1 MSSMGMFKN
10 FMLKQ
15 MLKSK
20 MKGMPEAQ
28 QAKLLSAIEKNPD
41 FFKKIG
47 EEVEK
52 RKKSGQDEMS
62 ATMTVMREH
71 QSELQKIMM
80 Q

>member
-1 MSSMGMFKN
+1 MGMFQN

-20 MKGMPEAQ
+20 MKGVP
-28 QAKLLSAIEKNPD
+28 QAEQERIIGLVEKNPD

-47 EEVEK
+47 EEIQARV
-52 RKKSGQDEMS
+52 KSGQKEME
-62 ATMTVMREH
+62 ATMEVMRKH
-71 QSELQKIMM
+71 QTELQKLV

>member
-1 MSSMGMFKN
+1 MGMFQN

-20 MKGMPEAQ
+20 MKGVPESEQERILA
-28 QAKLLSAIEKNPD
+28 LVEKNPD

-52 RKKSGQDEMS
+52 RKKSGQSDLE
-62 ATMTVMREH
+62 ATMAVMREH
-71 QSELQKIMM
+71 QSELQKLMM
-80 Q
+80 

>member
-1 MSSMGMFKN
+1 MGMFQN

-20 MKGMPEAQ
+20 MKGVPQSEQ
-28 QAKLLSAIEKNPD
+28 ERILSMVEKNPD

-52 RKKSGQDEMS
+52 LKKSGKSEME
-62 ATMTVMREH
+62 ATMEVMRKH
-71 QSELQKIMM
+71 QSDFQKLM
-80 Q
+80 

>member
-1 MSSMGMFKN
+1 MGMLQN

-20 MKGMPEAQ
+20 MKGVP
-28 QAKLLSAIEKNPD
+28 QAEQDRIFAMVEKNPE

-52 RKKSGQDEMS
+52 RKKSGQSEME
-62 ATMTVMREH
+62 ATMQVMREH
-71 QSELQKIMM
+71 QSEFQNLMK
-80 Q
+80 

>member
-1 MSSMGMFKN
+1 MGKIQN
-10 FMLKQ
+10 FFLKQ

-20 MKGMPEAQ
+20 MKGVPEAQ
-28 QAKLLSAIEKNPD
+28 QQQILAMVDKNPD

-52 RKKSGQDEMS
+52 RKKSGKTEME
-62 ATMTVMREH
+62 ATMQVMREH
-71 QSELQKIMM
+71 QSEFQKLMM

>member
-1 MSSMGMFKN
+1 MGMFQN

-20 MKGMPEAQ
+20 MKGVPEAEQ
-28 QAKLLSAIEKNPD
+28 QRIFNAFEKNPD

-47 EEVEK
+47 DEVEK
-52 RKKSGQDEMS
+52 RKKSGKSEME
-62 ATMTVMREH
+62 ATMQVMREH
-71 QSELQKIMM
+71 QSEFQKLM

>member
-1 MSSMGMFKN
+1 MGIFQN

-20 MKGMPEAQ
+20 MKGVPEAEQ
-28 QAKLLSAIEKNPD
+28 QRIMALVENNPD

-52 RKKSGQDEMS
+52 RKKSGQNEMQ
-62 ATMTVMREH
+62 ATMQVMREH
-71 QSELQKIMM
+71 QSEFQKLM